1 MTPPERIEKL
11 RQTIRDHDHRYHVL
25 THPIIS
31 DYEYDFL
38 MKELQ
43 DLEAENPHLLTSD
56 SPSQRVGGE
65 PISSF
70 PVVRHPVPMLS
81 ISNTYATDEILGF
94 DRRMEDWLGEEAR
107 DLTYSVELKI
117 DGVAVSLRYQDGL
130 LAQGATR
137 GDGTQGDEI
146 TGNLRTIRSI
156 PLRIPV
162 DHPATGAMEAR
173 GEVYLS
179 HESFA
184 RMNITREERG
194 ESVFANPR
202 NATAGSL
209 KLQDPRQVA
218 ERPLQLFIYSLFFK
232 DESAALSAF
241 PELDSHY
248 RRLDWLGEHSFPTN
262 PNARRFDSIQEVV
275 DYCSLWGEQ
284 RETLPYDIDGLV
296 IKVDSIRLQ
305 QQLGATLKS
314 PRWAVAYKF
323 AAQRTSTVLNDIIF
337 QVGRTGVVTPVAVL
351 EPVLVAGSTIS
362 RATLH
367 NEEEVRRKDIRIGD
381 TVNIEKGGDVIPK
394 VVSINIDNRP
404 ADSMPFETP
413 RNCPV
418 CETPLVRIGEEV
430 AIRCTNTTC
439 PAQVQGR
446 VEHFVGRNAMDIEGF
461 GPAVTEQLLQE
472 GLVRN
477 VGDLYTLT
485 HEQLTSLER
494 MGERSADNLLRSIE
508 ESKQRSLD
516 RVIFGLGIQ
525 HVGERAARLLAEN
538 MRSIEALKG
547 ASSEQLESIQE
558 IGPTIAQSV
567 ASFFG
572 NQQNCE
578 VVDKLREAC
587 IAMELPGAE
596 ASAPEQPMAGQIFV
610 LTGALERFT
619 RDEAVAH
626 IEALGGRVTSNVSKK
641 TNYVVA
647 GENAGS
653 KLKKGLALEV
663 PVLTEDE
670 FGKLINK

>member
-1 MTPPERIEKL
+1 MTPAERIEQL
-11 RQTIRDHDHRYHVL
+11 RQTVRDHDHRYHVL
-25 THPIIS
+25 AHPIIS
-31 DYEYDFL
+31 DYEYDLL

-43 DLEAENPHLLTSD
+43 DLEADNPHMLTAD

-94 DRRMEDWLGEEAR
+94 DRRMKDWLGEEAR
-107 DLTYSVELKI
+107 TLTYSVELKI
-117 DGVAVSLRYQDGL
+117 DGVAVSLRYEDGL
-130 LAQGATR
+130 LVQGATR

-146 TGNLRTIRSI
+146 TANLRTIRSI

-162 DHPATGAMEAR
+162 DHPATGAIEAR

-179 HESFA
+179 HENFA
-184 RMNITREERG
+184 RMNNVREERG
-194 ESVFANPR
+194 EAVFANPR

-218 ERPLQLFIYSLFFK
+218 ERPLQLFIYSLLFE
-232 DESAALSAF
+232 DDAAALTAY

-248 RRLDWLGEHSFPTN
+248 RRLDWLGRHSFPTN
-262 PNARRFDSIQEVV
+262 PSARRFDTIQDVV
-275 DYCSLWGEQ
+275 DYCILWGEQ
-284 RETLPYDIDGLV
+284 REMLPYDIDGLV
-296 IKVDSIRLQ
+296 IKVDSMRLQ
-305 QQLGATLKS
+305 HQLGATLKS

-323 AAQRTSTVLNDIIF
+323 AAQRTSTVLNDIMF

-351 EPVLVAGSTIS
+351 EPVLLAGSTIS

-394 VVSINIDNRP
+394 VVSINIDDRP

-418 CETPLVRIGEEV
+418 CQTPLVRIGEEV
-430 AIRCTNTTC
+430 AIRCTNTVC
-439 PAQVQGR
+439 PAQVKGR
-446 VEHFVGRNAMDIEGF
+446 VEHFVSRNAMDIEGF
-461 GPAVTEQLLQE
+461 GPAVTEQVLEE
-472 GLVRN
+472 GLVRD
-477 VGDLYTLT
+477 VGDLYALT
-485 HEQLTSLER
+485 REQLTSLER
-494 MGERSADNLLRSIE
+494 MGERSGDNLLRSIE
-508 ESKQRSLD
+508 KSKQRSLD
-516 RVIFGLGIQ
+516 RVIFGLGIL
-525 HVGERAARLLAEN
+525 HVGQRAARLLAGN
-538 MRSIEALKG
+538 LRSIDALKE
-547 ASSEQLESIQE
+547 ASSEQFESIQE
-558 IGPTIAQSV
+558 IGPTIAKSV
-567 ASFFG
+567 ASFFA
-572 NQQNCE
+572 NQKNCG
-578 VVDKLREAC
+578 VVDKLREAG

-596 ASAPEQPMAGQIFV
+596 AAGTERPMAGQIFV

-619 RDEAVAH
+619 RDEAAAH

-647 GENAGS
+647 GANAGS
-653 KLKKGLALEV
+653 KLEKALALEV

-670 FGKLINK
+670 FGKMID